1 MQINWNK
8 IILVFV
14 LIFSIG
20 VLYASNHINN
30 ARLISDIDV
39 VIKPNSSFFIS
50 ADSIKKSI
58 NKYIYASKDS
68 ISLSDVEH
76 EIDKNTFVEKA
87 QVYTMVGNKL
97 YVNVK
102 QKEPVARLITVDSI
116 FYLDKN
122 SNFMSLSKL
131 YSVDVPII
139 FGYNQSSDLDY
150 LTKISL
156 MIRDDK
162 FLNQN
167 ISQIIINDNQE
178 INLKLSGLNTF
189 IELGHNNNL
198 EKKIQNLKAFY
209 NRAIRKNDMEKYRKV
224 NLQFENQVVAVKKQ

>member
-1 MQINWNK
+1 MRFNWSK
-8 IILVFV
+8 ILLVFV
-14 LIFSIG
+14 FLFSIG
-20 VLYASNHINN
+20 ILYASNYFNN
-30 ARLISDIDV
+30 NRLIKDIDV
-39 VIKPNSSFFIS
+39 VIQPNSSFYIS
-50 ADSIKKSI
+50 TDSVKNSIKR
-58 NKYIYASKDS
+58 YIYTTKDS
-68 ISLSDVEH
+68 ISITKIEDEL
-76 EIDKNTFVEKA
+76 DKNTFVEKS
-87 QVYTMVGNKL
+87 QVYTMLGNKL
-97 YVNVK
+97 FVSVK
-102 QKEPVARLITVDSI
+102 QKEPVARVITNDSI

-131 YSVDVPII
+131 HSADVPII
-139 FGYNQSSDLDY
+139 FGFNQFSDLDY

-167 ISQIIINDNQE
+167 ITQIIINDNQE

-189 IELGHNNNL
+189 IELGHNNKL

-224 NLQFENQVVAVKKQ
+224 NLQFENQVVAVKK